1 MNKTKGGLS
10 MYIIAINAGHY
21 QGRENYDPGACNET
35 LGLTEVELNV
45 AVGRKVEQLLI
56 DEGHQVVYIHKG
68 ELQEITDASN
78 EANADVFVSI
88 HCNSAGNTEA
98 HGVETFCHAT
108 SKNGSRLAT
117 LVQNQMVNFLGL
129 TDRGVKTE
137 ALYVTKHTDAVAI
150 LVEIGFISNLVEGTL
165 MATEQFQDKA
175 AKSITQGILE
185 YLG

>member
-1 MNKTKGGLS
+1 MNKTKGELS
-10 MYIIAINAGHY
+10 MSIIAVNAGHY
-21 QGRENYDPGACNET
+21 LGKENYDPGACNEV
-35 LGLTEVELNV
+35 LGLTEAEINV
-45 AVGRKVEQLLI
+45 AVGRKVEQSLI

-88 HCNSAGNTEA
+88 HCNSAVNVEA

-108 SKNGSRLAT
+108 SKNGSKLAT
-117 LVQNQMVNFLGL
+117 LVQNQMVNLLAL

-137 ALYVTKHTDAVAI
+137 SLYVIRNTDAVAI
-150 LVEIGFISNLVEGTL
+150 LCEIGFISNLVEGTL
-165 MATEQFQDKA
+165 MATEQFQDNA
-175 AKSITQGILE
+175 AQAITQGVLQ